1 MPAPLDVIIRK
12 HVAPMAKQEGVPRKG
27 RYFRLEGEHGHT
39 LLYFDTFNLYQTELC
54 FEVGF
59 ALLPLTYWD
68 FTCQLY
74 EGGGAPTIPGRE
86 SIFLYSWLMPPDE
99 WSYRPAEKPPYT
111 FRRRWSLNDLGDL
124 DSLGAALAQRVQE
137 EAFPRMRQLLDLE
150 FALAELRTPTF
161 ATQLALASDAARE
174 LVLMLDTL
182 DPERVEE
189 LLADPVQPR
198 NALFEGWVRERVAR
212 RTAER

>member
-99 WSYRPAEKPPYT
+99 WSYRPAEKPLTP
-111 FRRRWSLNDLGDL
+111 SADG
-124 DSLGAALAQRVQE
+124 GAS
-137 EAFPRMRQLLDLE
+137 
-150 FALAELRTPTF
+150 TTS
-161 ATQLALASDAARE
+161 ATSIPSAR
-174 LVLMLDTL
+174 
-182 DPERVEE
+182 PS
-189 LLADPVQPR
+189 R
-198 NALFEGWVRERVAR
+198 NACRKKRSPACASFWTWSSRWPSSGR
-212 RTAER
+212 RPSRLSWPWHPTRRANSC